1 MGTSQLDNLARI
13 RQLKLEEPAQAE
25 LGGLMRSGNARLKDA
40 QVQTLSLDSRF
51 DLAYNAA
58 HAFSLAALR
67 WHGYRSEHRFTVFQC
82 LEHTVNLPPAQWRV
96 LDQAHRKR
104 NVSEYEGHLDVDQ
117 SLVEALIRVAQE
129 VASRVA
135 TLGPLPRIKSEGAK

>member
-1 MGTSQLDNLARI
+1 MRSLQLENLVRI
-13 RQLKLEEPAQAE
+13 RQLKEESPARAE
-25 LGGLMRSGNARLKDA
+25 IDGLIRSGNVRLEDARI
-40 QVQTLSLDSRF
+40 QSLSLDSRF

-67 WHGYRSEHRFTVFQC
+67 WHGYRSENRFTVFQC
-82 LEHTVNLPPAQWRV
+82 LEHTVKLPPAEWRV

-104 NVSEYEGHLDVDQ
+104 NVAEYEGYLDVDQ

-129 VASRVA
+129 VASRIV
-135 TLGPLPRIKSEGAK
+135 TLGPPPMAKDAGAK

>member
-1 MGTSQLDNLARI
+1 MSLSQLDNLVRI
-13 RQLKLEEPAQAE
+13 RQLKAESPAQSE
-25 LGGLMRSGNARLKDA
+25 IDGLIRSGTARLKDA
-40 QVQTLSLDSRF
+40 QVESLSLDGRF

-58 HAFSLAALR
+58 HAFSVAALR

-82 LEHTVNLPPAQWRV
+82 LEHTVRLPPELWRV

-104 NVSEYEGHLDVDQ
+104 NVAEYEGHLDVDR
-117 SLVEALIRVAQE
+117 SLLEALVRVTQE

-135 TLGPLPRIKSEGAK
+135 ALGPIKTP

>member
-1 MGTSQLDNLARI
+1 MSSPQLENLVRI
-13 RQLKLEEPAQAE
+13 RQLKEESPARAE
-25 LGGLMRSGNARLKDA
+25 IDGLMRSGKLRLKDA
-40 QVQTLSLDSRF
+40 QIQSLSLDSRF

-67 WHGYRSEHRFTVFQC
+67 WHGFRSENRFIVFQC
-82 LEHTVNLPPAQWRV
+82 LEHTVKLPPTQWRV

-104 NVSEYEGHLDVDQ
+104 NVAEYEGYLDVDQ

-129 VASRVA
+129 VASRIVA
-135 TLGPLPRIKSEGAK
+135 LGPPTDGQGC